1 MTSKAW
7 IDLEDHIMRNPDAE
21 GHFARLLV
29 AGGWLWLELMHRDDA
44 LRPEC
49 RARADGILA
58 GIMADLAAADQPQ
71 SGCSDAA
78 GQNAGQRVSKS
89 RKGECD
95 PHGACQLA

>member
-1 MTSKAW
+1 MTREAW
-7 IDLEDHIMRNPDAE
+7 IELEDHIMRSPDAE

-29 AGGWLWLELMHRDDA
+29 AGGWLWLELMHRDDT

-95 PHGACQLA
+95 PHGARQLA

>member
-1 MTSKAW
+1 MTAKAW
-7 IDLEDHIMRNPDAE
+7 IELEDRIMRSQDAE

-58 GIMADLAAADQPQ
+58 GIAADLAAADQPQ

-78 GQNAGQRVSKS
+78 GEFSPQRVSKS

-95 PHGACQLA
+95 PHGARQLA

>member
-29 AGGWLWLELMHRDDA
+29 AGGWLWLELMHRDDI

-78 GQNAGQRVSKS
+78 TGFDADRVSKS

-95 PHGACQLA
+95 RDGKRQLA

>member
-1 MTSKAW
+1 MTAKAW
-7 IDLEDHIMRNPDAE
+7 IELEDCIMRSPDAE

-29 AGGWLWLELMHRDDA
+29 AGGWLWLELMHRDDT

-71 SGCSDAA
+71 SGCSGAA
-78 GQNAGQRVSKS
+78 TEFAAERVSKS

>member
-1 MTSKAW
+1 MTRETW
-7 IDLEDHIMRNPDAE
+7 IDLEDHIMRSPNAE

-29 AGGWLWLELMHRDDA
+29 AGGWLWLEQMHQGDA
-44 LRPEC
+44 LEPEC

-78 GQNAGQRVSKS
+78 GEFSPQRVSKS

-95 PHGACQLA
+95 PHGA

>member
-1 MTSKAW
+1 MTREAW

-29 AGGWLWLELMHRDDA
+29 AGGWLWLELMHRDDT

-95 PHGACQLA
+95 PHGARQLA

>member
-1 MTSKAW
+1 MTVEAW

-29 AGGWLWLELMHRDDA
+29 AGGWLWLELMHREDA

-78 GQNAGQRVSKS
+78 GDFAAARVSKS
-89 RKGECD
+89 RKGE
-95 PHGACQLA
+95 

>member
-1 MTSKAW
+1 MTRETW
-7 IDLEDHIMRNPDAE
+7 IDLEDHIMRSPNAE

-29 AGGWLWLELMHRDDA
+29 AGGWLWLEQMHQGDA
-44 LRPEC
+44 LEPEC

-58 GIMADLAAADQPQ
+58 GIMADLAAQDLPQ
-71 SGCSDAA
+71 SGRSAA
-78 GQNAGQRVSKS
+78 ATEFAAERVSKS

>member
-1 MTSKAW
+1 MTSKTW
-7 IDLEDHIMRNPDAE
+7 IDLEDHIMRSPDAE

-29 AGGWLWLELMHRDDA
+29 AGGWLWLELMHRDDT

-71 SGCSDAA
+71 SGCSCAA

-95 PHGACQLA
+95 RDGKRQLA

>member
-29 AGGWLWLELMHRDDA
+29 AGGWLWLELMHRDDS

-71 SGCSDAA
+71 SGCSGAA